1 MVAGIATLIF
11 GCERSTNDVKV
22 GRDFG
27 VQSEILSGVSES
39 DKVVVNPADSLVT
52 GAIVRVASPITR
64 VGSPVTK

>member
-22 GRDFG
+22 GHDFG

-39 DKVVVNPADSLVT
+39 DKVIVNQSDSLVT
-52 GAIVRVASPITR
+52 GAIVRVASPPTSF
-64 VGSPVTK
+64 GSLVTK